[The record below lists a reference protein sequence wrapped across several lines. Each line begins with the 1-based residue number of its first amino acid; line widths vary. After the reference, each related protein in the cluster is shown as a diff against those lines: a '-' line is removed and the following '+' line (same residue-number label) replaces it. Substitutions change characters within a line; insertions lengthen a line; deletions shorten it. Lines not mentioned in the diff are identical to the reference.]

1 MPETGY
7 SNGINGKLGSGSLF
21 SQTNAG
27 KHTHL
32 GAPIVVGTQPHSTKT
47 QAGSKCHAA
56 LRECLWNAMREQ
68 RDTSWSSPGCVVAA
82 GNKRTKP
89 SQGLLMRQQ

>member
-47 QAGSKCHAA
+47 QGEVNAMLPFVNAYGMGCGNRETPAGAA
-56 LRECLWNAMREQ
+56 LAVLWLQAINAP
-68 RDTSWSSPGCVVAA
+68 SPPRVC
-82 GNKRTKP
+82 
-89 SQGLLMRQQ
+89 